1 MAIVKHITMTVED
14 KGIVYTIDAD
24 GDNVKLVPNLYN
36 AKIVIYGK
44 DSFRNYELCGTIN
57 LTDIACF
64 PFVKQYNSVVVK
76 VDCEMPDVIPF
87 DAELFH
93 AGGYDIF
100 TVNGKKVV
108 IIDWSLKR
116 GGKDVIV
123 AKVSSED
130 SINENILLYYYDG
143 TLVSNVANNNL
154 KLIMRRK

>member
-1 MAIVKHITMTVED
+1 MAIVKHITMNVEY
-14 KGIVYTIDAD
+14 KGKVYTIDAD
-24 GDNVKLVPNLYN
+24 GDNISLVPGLYD
-36 AKIVIYGK
+36 AKIDIYGK
-44 DSFRNYELCGTIN
+44 DSFQNYVCREVIDLSN
-57 LTDIACF
+57 IACF
-64 PFVKQYNSVVVK
+64 PFVKKYNSVVVK
-76 VDCEMPDVIPF
+76 VDCEFIDVIPF
-87 DAELFH
+87 DAEIFH
-93 AGGYDIF
+93 AGGYDIS

-130 SINENILLYYYDG
+130 SINENIQLYYYDG

>member
-1 MAIVKHITMTVED
+1 MAIVKHITMRVEY
-14 KGIVYTIDAD
+14 KGKIYTIDAD
-24 GDNVKLVPNLYN
+24 GDDISLVPYLYV
-36 AKIVIYGK
+36 AKIEIYAK
-44 DSFRNYELCGTIN
+44 DSFRNHECCGTID
-57 LTDIACF
+57 LTDIPCF

-76 VDCEMPDVIPF
+76 IDSEFPDVIPF

-93 AGGYDIF
+93 AGGYDIS

-130 SINENILLYYYDG
+130 SINENIQLYYYDG